1 MLFLCFCHLLC
12 LINQINLQ
20 LYHRLIT
27 LMKHYWYKLVES
39 TWIFVS
45 VISERSLNTFRPPSA
60 MMEFQWVTSVKL
72 IHCKTWFTLAS
83 AATAAISDSILSQFL
98 PLSVPPSVNLT
109 QLHAKIYQEQGLVNV
124 VSLTS

>member
-1 MLFLCFCHLLC
+1 MHHGNDPLDPVHSKEDVVFAGNLLEE
-12 LINQINLQ
+12 LSA
-20 LYHRLIT
+20 
-27 LMKHYWYKLVES
+27 MS
-39 TWIFVS
+39 WIFVS